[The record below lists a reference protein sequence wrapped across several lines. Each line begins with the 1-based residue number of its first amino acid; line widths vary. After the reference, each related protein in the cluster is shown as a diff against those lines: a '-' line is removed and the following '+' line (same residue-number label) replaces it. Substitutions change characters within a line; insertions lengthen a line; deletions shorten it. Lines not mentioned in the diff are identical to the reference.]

1 MKVVL
6 GSDVDGKELKDYIKN
21 YLLENGY
28 DVIDKSEDKDFVDTT
43 YAVAKEV
50 L

>member
-21 YLLENGY
+21 YLLAAKF
-28 DVIDKSEDKDFVDTT
+28 DKYSHVA
-43 YAVAKEV
+43 YALCLAYLFKF
-50 L
+50 